1 MLPHDVE
8 DFTCACLGVRRL
20 AGWGVHPANGHLLNK
35 RPFVAHGVAVG
46 KREGVEYLG
55 TTRNLH
61 QRSMAN
67 TSDIKNGMVL
77 NHNNGLWQIVEFL
90 HVKPGKGAAFV
101 RTKLKNIETGKV
113 VDNTFNAGHKID
125 PVRIETREHTFLY
138 NDDEGYHFMNT
149 ESYEQIRLEKH
160 LISAP
165 QFLKDGLSCL
175 IVFHAEE
182 ERPIS
187 CDLPSHVELE
197 ITYTEPGVK
206 GDTAT
211 NSLKPATVDTGAEV
225 RVPLFI
231 DTGDW
236 IKVDTRSGDYTE
248 RVKK

>member
-1 MLPHDVE
+1 MPH
-8 DFTCACLGVRRL
+8 
-20 AGWGVHPANGHLLNK
+20 GHLLNK

>member
-1 MLPHDVE
+1 
-8 DFTCACLGVRRL
+8 
-20 AGWGVHPANGHLLNK
+20 
-35 RPFVAHGVAVG
+35 
-46 KREGVEYLG
+46 
-55 TTRNLH
+55 
-61 QRSMAN
+61 MAN

-149 ESYEQIRLEKH
+149 ETYEQVRLEKH

-165 QFLKDGLSCL
+165 QFLKDGLNCL
-175 IVFHAEE
+175 VVFHADE

-231 DTGDW
+231 NNGDW

-248 RVKK
+248 RIKK